1 VTNKQSVFQIAMKFK
16 EIGAWESIPMPH
28 SLFAGGGMDSVCGG
42 IEVLS
47 DYTVAAGNKILLGK
61 SKPASKQLKRK
72 SDAEPPPTMAV
83 KKKKPAASFTI
94 TDISNP
100 AESTVPQSKAKTKKK
115 KKKNEKPAVDLS
127 KLAQH
132 LAKSAKNEAAP
143 PAVSAIPVEAAPI
156 TSKSAAKV
164 EKLAQKGLKKLPDK
178 AEEGVMAADMSE
190 WRELFVCEEI
200 LRALA
205 ERGFSCPTPI
215 QKLSLPAA
223 LQGILLGS
231 ESGRVHPGLHIHSF
245 IHPSIHSSVRPSI
258 DPFIYS
264 FIHTSFWIRICI
276 LKTDPNPALEMHLSF
291 FKKVR

>member
-1 VTNKQSVFQIAMKFK
+1 MTEMVCIFLVFYSEACKKVTNKQSVFQIAMKFK

-61 SKPASKQLKRK
+61 SKPAGKPLKRK
-72 SDAEPPPTMAV
+72 SDAEPPPTLAV
-83 KKKKPAASFTI
+83 KKKKPAASFTV

-100 AESTVPQSKAKTKKK
+100 AESAVPQSKAKTKKK

-132 LAKSAKNEAAP
+132 LAKSAKTETAP
-143 PAVSAIPVEAAPI
+143 PAVSATPVEVAPI
-156 TSKSAAKV
+156 TAKSAAKV
-164 EKLAQKGLKKLPDK
+164 EKSAHKGLKKLPDK
-178 AEEGVMAADMSE
+178 AEERVMAADVSE

-223 LQGILLGS
+223 LQGT
-231 ESGRVHPGLHIHSF
+231 V
-245 IHPSIHSSVRPSI
+245 
-258 DPFIYS
+258 
-264 FIHTSFWIRICI
+264 CC
-276 LKTDPNPALEMHLSF
+276 
-291 FKKVR
+291 

>member
-1 VTNKQSVFQIAMKFK
+1 
-16 EIGAWESIPMPH
+16 MPH

-61 SKPASKQLKRK
+61 SKPAGKQLKRK
-72 SDAEPPPTMAV
+72 SDAEPPPTLAV
-83 KKKKPAASFTI
+83 KKKKSASSFTV

-100 AESTVPQSKAKTKKK
+100 ADSKVPQSKAKTKKK
-115 KKKNEKPAVDLS
+115 KKKNEKPAVDVS

-132 LAKSAKNEAAP
+132 LAKSAKTEAAP
-143 PAVSAIPVEAAPI
+143 PAVSVTPAEVATI
-156 TSKSAAKV
+156 TAKSATKL
-164 EKLAQKGLKKLPDK
+164 EKLAQKGPKKLSDK
-178 AEEGVMAADMSE
+178 ADERVMAADVSE

-223 LQGILLGS
+223 LQGSILVLYDQKLVIDIQGC
-231 ESGRVHPGLHIHSF
+231 VFIHSF
-245 IHPSIHSSVRPSI
+245 IH
-258 DPFIYS
+258 S
-264 FIHTSFWIRICI
+264 FIQWSCWIRICI
-276 LKTDPNPALEMHLSF
+276 LNTDSIPAFLIALNLWE
-291 FKKVR
+291 KVK

>member
-1 VTNKQSVFQIAMKFK
+1 MKYK

-28 SLFAGGGMDSVCGG
+28 SLFAGGGGMDSVCGG

-61 SKPASKQLKRK
+61 SKPAGKQLKRK
-72 SDAEPPPTMAV
+72 SDAEPPPTLAL
-83 KKKKPAASFTI
+83 KKKKPASSFTV
-94 TDISNP
+94 TDISDP
-100 AESTVPQSKAKTKKK
+100 ADSKVPQSKAKTKKK
-115 KKKNEKPAVDLS
+115 KKKKNEKPAVDVS

-132 LAKSAKNEAAP
+132 LAKSAKTEAAP
-143 PAVSAIPVEAAPI
+143 PTVSVIPVEAAPI
-156 TSKSAAKV
+156 TSKPAAKV

-178 AEEGVMAADMSE
+178 AEERVMAADVSE

-223 LQGILLGS
+223 LQG
-231 ESGRVHPGLHIHSF
+231 
-245 IHPSIHSSVRPSI
+245 
-258 DPFIYS
+258 
-264 FIHTSFWIRICI
+264 TSARI
-276 LKTDPNPALEMHLSF
+276 
-291 FKKVR
+291 KK